1 MDAYSQFLDESKAF
15 DGVNT
20 LYIFTKLLR
29 RDAPGYSVV
38 LLLLGTC
45 IIRCIFVRVVRGIG
59 EAKSHF

>member
-1 MDAYSQFLDESKAF
+1 MDRYAQFLDEPKAF

-38 LLLLGTC
+38 LLL
-45 IIRCIFVRVVRGIG
+45 RGYVHHTMQCLL
-59 EAKSHF
+59 E